1 MMKLQERV
9 AIISGGTS
17 GLGEAAAKAYTDEG
31 AKVVVTGRDEEDGK
45 RIVKDITDKG
55 QDALFVHADV
65 TKKAEIEAVVDKAL
79 EAYGQIDILY
89 NGAGIHDAYD
99 NAVELEEDLYDKLM
113 AINVK
118 APYLASKAVI
128 PHFIKQ
134 GRGVIINVGSQA
146 TQMARPGGSAYVISK
161 HAVLGFTKQLAF
173 DFGSKGVKVN
183 ILSPGFIETPMT
195 DGIDDERLNR
205 IPVQRAGKSKEIAAL
220 AVFLASDDS
229 NYMYGSNVFMD
240 GGWVLGRK

>member
-1 MMKLQERV
+1 MMKLQDRV
-9 AIISGGTS
+9 AIIFGGTS
-17 GLGEAAAKAYTDEG
+17 GLGEATAKAYADEG
-31 AKVVVTGRDEEDGK
+31 AKVVVTGRD
-45 RIVKDITDKG
+45 
-55 QDALFVHADV
+55 
-65 TKKAEIEAVVDKAL
+65 
-79 EAYGQIDILY
+79 
-89 NGAGIHDAYD
+89 
-99 NAVELEEDLYDKLM
+99 EEDLYDKLM

-146 TQMARPGGSAYVISK
+146 TQMAGPGGSAYVTSK

-173 DFGSKGVKVN
+173 DFGSQGIKVN

-205 IPVQRAGKSKEIAAL
+205 IPAKRAGKPEEIAAL

-229 NYMYGSNVFMD
+229 NYMHGSNVFMD

>member
-1 MMKLQERV
+1 MKLQDRV
-9 AIISGGTS
+9 AIVFGGTS
-17 GLGEAAAKAYTDEG
+17 GLGEATAKAYASEG
-31 AKVVVTGRDEEDGK
+31 AKVVVSGRDDEDGN
-45 RIVKDITDKG
+45 RIVQDIKDNG
-55 QDALFVHADV
+55 QEAIFVKANV
-65 TKKAEIEAVVDKAL
+65 TNKVEIEAVVDKAL
-79 EAYGQIDILY
+79 ETYGQIDILY

-118 APYLASKAVI
+118 APYLAAKAVI

-134 GRGVIINVGSQA
+134 GKGAIINVGSQA
-146 TQMARPGGSAYVISK
+146 TQVAGPGGSAYVTSK

-173 DFGSKGVKVN
+173 DFGSQGVKVN

-195 DGIDDERLNR
+195 EGIDDERLDR
-205 IPVQRAGKSKEIAAL
+205 IPAQRAGKPEEIAAL

-229 NYMYGSNVFMD
+229 NYMHGSNVFMD

>member
-1 MMKLQERV
+1 MMKLQNRV
-9 AIISGGTS
+9 AIVFGGTS
-17 GLGEAAAKAYTDEG
+17 GLGEATAKAYADEG

-45 RIVKDITDKG
+45 RIVNDIKDKG
-55 QDALFVHADV
+55 QEAIFVKANV
-65 TKKAEIEAVVDKAL
+65 TDRAEIQAVVDKAL
-79 EAYGQIDILY
+79 ETYGQIDILY
-89 NGAGIHDAYD
+89 NGAGIHDGYD

-118 APYLASKAVI
+118 APYLAAKAVI

-134 GRGVIINVGSQA
+134 GHGTIINVGSQA
-146 TQMARPGGSAYVISK
+146 TQMAGPGGSAYVTSK

-195 DGIDDERLNR
+195 EGIDDDRLNR
-205 IPVQRAGKSKEIAAL
+205 IPAQRAGKPEEIAAL

-229 NYMYGSNVFMD
+229 NYMHGSNVFMD

>member
-1 MMKLQERV
+1 MKLRDRV
-9 AIISGGTS
+9 AIIFGGTS
-17 GLGEAAAKAYTDEG
+17 GLGEATAKAYADEG
-31 AKVVVTGRDEEDGK
+31 AKVVVTGRDEKDGN
-45 RIVKDITDKG
+45 RIVKDIKDNN
-55 QDALFVHADV
+55 QEAIFVKADV
-65 TKKAEIEAVVDKAL
+65 SKGSEIQAVVDKTL
-79 EAYGQIDILY
+79 ETYGQIDILY

-99 NAVELEEDLYDKLM
+99 NAVELEEDFYDKLM

-134 GRGVIINVGSQA
+134 GKGAIINVGSQA
-146 TQMARPGGSAYVISK
+146 TQMAGPGGSAYVTSK

-173 DFGSKGVKVN
+173 DFGSQGVKVN

-195 DGIDDERLNR
+195 DGIDDERLDR
-205 IPVQRAGKSKEIAAL
+205 IPAERAGKPEEIAAL

-229 NYMYGSNVFMD
+229 NYMHGSNVFMD

>member
-1 MMKLQERV
+1 MKLQDRV
-9 AIISGGTS
+9 AIIFGGTS
-17 GLGEAAAKAYTDEG
+17 GLGEATAKAYAGEG
-31 AKVVVTGRDEEDGK
+31 AKVVVTGRDDEDGN
-45 RIVKDITDKG
+45 RIVQDIKDKG
-55 QDALFVHADV
+55 QEAIFVKADV
-65 TKKAEIEAVVDKAL
+65 SKGSEIQDVVDKTL
-79 EAYGQIDILY
+79 ETYDQVDILY

-99 NAVELEEDLYDKLM
+99 NAVELDEDFYDKLM

-128 PHFIKQ
+128 PHFIEQ
-134 GRGVIINVGSQA
+134 GSGAIINVGSQA
-146 TQMARPGGSAYVISK
+146 TQMAGPGGSAYVTSK

-195 DGIDDERLNR
+195 DGIDDDRLNR
-205 IPVQRAGKSKEIAAL
+205 IPAQRAGKPEEIAAL

-229 NYMYGSNVFMD
+229 NYMHGANVFMD